1 MQVVSKRRGRVEVLE
16 HVGSATTDAELALL
30 RRRAREVLEGDQLAL
45 DIEVPVAE
53 PQLDDVGDY
62 TGHGARS
69 SGASGPVA
77 PAGPGRTVGTSS
89 RLLYEVIGDV
99 FDSLG
104 FDCVQDRVF
113 RDLVIARIVE
123 PTSKRDAGRV
133 LADLGAEAASYA
145 TLKRCLRAVIE
156 EDYRDQIAALCY
168 RHAQASGDISLVLY
182 DVTTLYF
189 EAEDEDQLRK
199 VGYSKERRV
208 DPQVVVGLLVDR
220 QGFPLEIGC
229 FEGDKAETLT
239 LMPMIEQFADR
250 HDLADFV
257 VVADAGMLSQANL
270 KALDE
275 TQMRFIVGSRMT
287 KAPGDLATHFHWHG
301 DAFTDGQIIE
311 TITPHRATASSTGP
325 RLVRDE
331 PVWDPHAHPGH
342 WRAIWAYSSKRAA
355 RDGRTLTLQE
365 NKARAVI
372 DGDKPARKPRFVSD
386 RGGQL
391 SLDQKALARARRL
404 VGLKGYVTN
413 IGSPRVWW
421 RA

>member
-1 MQVVSKRRGRVEVLE
+1 
-16 HVGSATTDAELALL
+16 
-30 RRRAREVLEGDQLAL
+30 
-45 DIEVPVAE
+45 
-53 PQLDDVGDY
+53 DVGDY

-69 SGASGPVA
+69 SGASGPVVA

-104 FDCVQDRVF
+104 FDCVQDRVC
-113 RDLVIARIVE
+113 RDLVIARLVE

-133 LADLGAEAASYA
+133 LPQQRAGGLWAGLGAEAASPA
-145 TLKRCLRAVIE
+145 PRQPRPGAVIE
-156 EDYRDQIAALCY
+156 EDDRDPIAARCY

-239 LMPMIEQFADR
+239 LMPMIEAFVGR

-275 TQMRFIVGSRMT
+275 AQLRFIVGS
-287 KAPGDLATHFHWHG
+287 
-301 DAFTDGQIIE
+301 
-311 TITPHRATASSTGP
+311 
-325 RLVRDE
+325 
-331 PVWDPHAHPGH
+331 
-342 WRAIWAYSSKRAA
+342 
-355 RDGRTLTLQE
+355 
-365 NKARAVI
+365 
-372 DGDKPARKPRFVSD
+372 
-386 RGGQL
+386 
-391 SLDQKALARARRL
+391 
-404 VGLKGYVTN
+404 
-413 IGSPRVWW
+413 
-421 RA
+421 